1 MQVVHHPVGE
11 ALLQLADQLEAG
23 RGVAVA
29 GVLKALLNRLNEVI
43 VSADDL
49 MDAVPNLK
57 DAGAY
62 FGKLR
67 LRQKKLNSCSKC

>member
-1 MQVVHHPVGE
+1 MRVVHHPIGE

-23 RGVAVA
+23 HGVAVA
-29 GVLKALLNRLNEVI
+29 GVLEALLDRLNEVI

-57 DAGAY
+57 HSCSD
-62 FGKLR
+62 FGK
-67 LRQKKLNSCSKC
+67 

>member
-57 DAGAY
+57 DSG
-62 FGKLR
+62 
-67 LRQKKLNSCSKC
+67 S

>member
-1 MQVVHHPVGE
+1 MQVVHHPIGE
-11 ALLQLADQLEAG
+11 ALLQLADHLEAG
-23 RGVAVA
+23 RGVTV
-29 GVLKALLNRLNEVI
+29 GSVLKALLNRLNEVI

-57 DAGAY
+57 HSCSD

-67 LRQKKLNSCSKC
+67 LRQEKLNSCSKC

>member
-29 GVLKALLNRLNEVI
+29 GVLEALLDRLNEVI
-43 VSADDL
+43 VRADDF
-49 MDAVPNLK
+49 MNAVPNLK
-57 DAGAY
+57 HSCSD

-67 LRQKKLNSCSKC
+67 LRQEKLN

>member
-23 RGVAVA
+23 RGVAV
-29 GVLKALLNRLNEVI
+29 GSVLEALLDRLNEVI

-57 DAGAY
+57 HSCSDL
-62 FGKLR
+62 GKLR
-67 LRQKKLNSCSKC
+67 LRQEKLN